1 MNAGLAKFNR
11 LVQDKEE
18 SIKHLIS
25 TYHGLKTEISRLF
38 EDHSTKSYVL
48 DYIENTNRMRKD
60 LLLKIS
66 YQNPNDSRIILMFH

>member
-1 MNAGLAKFNR
+1 MPSLVKFNR

-38 EDHSTKSYVL
+38 EDHSTKVMCWT
-48 DYIENTNRMRKD
+48 I
-60 LLLKIS
+60 LKI
-66 YQNPNDSRIILMFH
+66 QIE